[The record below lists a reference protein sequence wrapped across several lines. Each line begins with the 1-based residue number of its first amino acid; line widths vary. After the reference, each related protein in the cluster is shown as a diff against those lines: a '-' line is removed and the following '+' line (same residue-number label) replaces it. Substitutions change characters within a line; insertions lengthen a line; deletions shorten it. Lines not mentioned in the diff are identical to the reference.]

1 MRACIHILDM
11 FCFVLSV
18 SQWRIIFYCLD
29 VSRSDIILEAA
40 GHGVAE
46 PGADNV

>member
-1 MRACIHILDM
+1 MRACIHI
-11 FCFVLSV
+11 FVCFVLYYLLPNEELYFIV
-18 SQWRIIFYCLD
+18 QI
-29 VSRSDIILEAA
+29 SRSDIILEAA